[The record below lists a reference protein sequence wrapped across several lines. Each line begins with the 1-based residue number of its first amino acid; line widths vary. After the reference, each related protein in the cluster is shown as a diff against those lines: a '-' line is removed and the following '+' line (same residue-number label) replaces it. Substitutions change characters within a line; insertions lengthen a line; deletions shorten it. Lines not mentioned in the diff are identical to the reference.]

1 MLLET
6 GDLVE
11 VLLET
16 EGEVSEGLKAFA
28 GSLAVLY
35 EDQDVI
41 VVDKPS
47 GLTVHPVG
55 RTDGDT
61 MRPEHTSFPLSD
73 PISYPLR
80 APPEHIPFG
89 VDGLRPIRYSV

>member
-1 MLLET
+1 MTRLLPCT
-6 GDLVE
+6 VGKPGQKLVE

-61 MRPEHTSFPLSD
+61 MANRLDAF
-73 PISYPLR
+73 
-80 APPEHIPFG
+80 
-89 VDGLRPIRYSV
+89 V